1 MPSPVKRRSYDSSTR
16 ARQAQETRRRI
27 VEAAAALFV
36 RDGYS
41 ATSISAIADGAGV
54 AVPTVYASLR
64 SKANILRAV
73 VELTVR
79 GDDETAPLAS
89 RRRWQEMERQQ
100 DPREQLALFAH
111 LHRQICDR
119 EAAVFAQLEAAA
131 GADPEARQLLA
142 EHDQRRYDTQRR
154 LARSLHRRKQLKT
167 GTSGPRGRRRHLDAR
182 ERAHLSR
189 ARTRPKMESRHLR
202 AMGLRTARGR
212 PSTAAIEGRV
222 PACSAVA
229 GRVKTRW
236 PNAGMCGYP
245 H

>member
-41 ATSISAIADGAGV
+41 ATSISAIAEGAGV

-79 GDDETAPLAS
+79 GDDEAAPLAS
-89 RRRWQEMERQQ
+89 RRRWQELERQQ

-131 GADPEARQLLA
+131 GADLEASQLLA
-142 EHDQRRYDTQRR
+142 EHDQRRYETQRR
-154 LARSLHRRKQLKT
+154 VARSLHRRKQLKPGLAARAAADVIWT
-167 GTSGPRGRRRHLDAR
+167 LASERTYLALVRDRGWKADTY
-182 ERAHLSR
+182 ERWVSEQLA
-189 ARTRPKMESRHLR
+189 A
-202 AMGLRTARGR
+202 GLL
-212 PSTAAIEGRV
+212 PQ
-222 PACSAVA
+222 P
-229 GRVKTRW
+229 
-236 PNAGMCGYP
+236 
-245 H
+245 